1 MVAASAHAV
10 SPHMTD
16 ELRLRSTAACMA
28 AIQFLEVQI
37 RILAKKIEH
46 RLGGAR
52 SRWSGQTG
60 RWAHRESN
68 QALE

>member
-28 AIQFLEVQI
+28 AIQLLEVQI

-46 RLGGAR
+46 HLGGAR
-52 SRWSGQTG
+52 SR
-60 RWAHRESN
+60 
-68 QALE
+68 